1 MNDIILFDGICNFCN
16 SSVQFIINRDSKGHY
31 QFASLQS
38 MTGLSLLEKHA
49 IDENIESIVLIEGDK
64 FYTRSTAA
72 LRICRNLEGPYRL
85 LAALLVVPAPF
96 RDIFYNFIAK
106 NRYRWFG
113 KQDSCKIPSPEIRS
127 RFLD

>member
-1 MNDIILFDGICNFCN
+1 MNSIVLFDGICNFCN
-16 SSVQFIINRDSKGHY
+16 SSVQFIIKRDSKGHY
-31 QFASLQS
+31 QFTSLQS
-38 MTGLSLLEKHA
+38 KTGVSLLEKYG
-49 IDENIESIVLIEGDK
+49 ITKNIESIVLIEGDQ

-85 LAALLVVPAPF
+85 LAVLLVVPAPI
-96 RDIFYNFIAK
+96 RDVFYNFIAK

-113 KQDSCKIPSPEIRS
+113 KQESCTIPSPEVRS